1 MKALSTSS
9 ATTARAA
16 AKRTAK
22 PASVKHDDA
31 LKLRLAKNAKLAA
44 AYLQAALEED
54 DQAQYLLALR
64 RVAEARGGMT
74 QVAKAAGV
82 SRESLYRALSQSGNP
97 RLTTLNAVLHAS
109 GLKLTVQAAKRLV

>member
-1 MKALSTSS
+1 MKPSS
-9 ATTARAA
+9 LRAA
-16 AKRTAK
+16 PVKAAK
-22 PASVKHDDA
+22 PANVKHDDA
-31 LKLRLAKNAKLAA
+31 LKQRLAKDAKLAA

-82 SRESLYRALSQSGNP
+82 SRESLYRSLSETGNP

-109 GLKLTVQAAKRLV
+109 GLKLTVQATKRVRVV

>member
-1 MKALSTSS
+1 LIALIVP
-9 ATTARAA
+9 AQ
-16 AKRTAK
+16 

-54 DQAQYLLALR
+54 DQ
-64 RVAEARGGMT
+64 ARGGMT

-97 RLTTLNAVLHAS
+97 RLTTLNAVLQAS